1 MKKSF
6 GIIAIII
13 IFAGALIGGLFGKI
27 PLKTSADTTTMNA
40 ERVTEDYREALGV
53 VDKNYVGAID
63 HEKVSE
69 SSIQGMLFS
78 LDPHSSFFT
87 RDEFRKLQED
97 QASEFYG
104 IGVSIL
110 QHRDGVYVQSIIPN
124 TPADKAGLRY
134 GDRFVE
140 VSGKD
145 AKEWTSAEVSKNVRG
160 ERGTPV
166 NLKIERPGFEKPLEF
181 SIVRGGVPLPSIR
194 NYFMLKDGTTGYV
207 GFTGGFQET
216 SAAELDEAISDLKK
230 QGMKSLI
237 LDLRYNPGG
246 LLPQA
251 IEVVSRFVPRGQTV
265 VKVKGRSRYATSQEL
280 RTVGDNVQD
289 FPLVVMINGN
299 SASASEIVAGALQDY
314 GRALIVGTDSFGKGL
329 VQKVFQLPFSTG
341 LTLTTARYYTPY
353 GRSLQRDYS
362 NGSIYEYY
370 TRHSQDDGE
379 ENGGDAAATNQPG
392 GKPAGS
398 PVTTAGGRIF
408 YGGRGIEPDLKAP
421 PLAFGVLRSRLNEA
435 AFFFIRQ
442 LVAGQIK
449 GLEQYK
455 VSKQNFASTVALDDF
470 QIGDKLLDAF
480 RAFTVKEAANGLTV
494 ENINSQIDYTKSRL
508 REELATANYSTEA
521 GQQVRL
527 ETDPQ
532 ILKAIDAL
540 PEAKKLAALTAA
552 AENK

>member
-1 MKKSF
+1 MKKKF
-6 GIIAIII
+6 GIVAIII
-13 IFAGALIGGLFGKI
+13 IFAGALIGGLFGKM
-27 PLKTSADTTTMNA
+27 PLKTSADTTTMDA
-40 ERVTEDYREALGV
+40 DRLTEDYREALGV
-53 VDKNYVGAID
+53 VEKNYVGAID

-69 SSIQGMLFS
+69 SSIQGMLFT

-145 AKEWTSAEVSKNVRG
+145 AKDWTSAEVSKNVRG

-181 SIVRGGVPLPSIR
+181 NIVRGGVPLPSIR
-194 NYFMLKDGTTGYV
+194 NYFMLKDGVGYV

-216 SAAELDEAISDLKK
+216 SAAELDGAIADLKK
-230 QGMKSLI
+230 QGMKSLV
-237 LDLRYNPGG
+237 LDLRGNPGG

-251 IEVVSRFVPRGQTV
+251 IEVVSRFIPRGQTV

-280 RTVGDNVQD
+280 RTVGENPQD

-370 TRHSQDDGE
+370 THHSQDDGE
-379 ENGGDAAATNQPG
+379 ENDGDATAPTNQPSA
-392 GKPAGS
+392 KPAGS
-398 PVTTAGGRIF
+398 PVPTAGGRIF

-435 AFFFIRQ
+435 AFFFVRQ
-442 LVAGQIK
+442 LVAGQIR
-449 GLEQYK
+449 GFEQYK
-455 VSKQNFASTVALDDF
+455 VGKQNFASTVAPEDF
-470 QIGDKLLDAF
+470 QVNDKLLEAF
-480 RAFTVKEAANGLTV
+480 RAFTVKEAANGLTI
-494 ENINSQIDYTKSRL
+494 ENINSQIDYAKSRL
-508 REELATANYSTEA
+508 RAELATANYSTEA
-521 GQQVRL
+521 GQQVLL

-532 ILKAIDAL
+532 ILKAIDAV
-540 PEAKKLAALTAA
+540 PEAKKLSQQIAATD
-552 AENK
+552 K